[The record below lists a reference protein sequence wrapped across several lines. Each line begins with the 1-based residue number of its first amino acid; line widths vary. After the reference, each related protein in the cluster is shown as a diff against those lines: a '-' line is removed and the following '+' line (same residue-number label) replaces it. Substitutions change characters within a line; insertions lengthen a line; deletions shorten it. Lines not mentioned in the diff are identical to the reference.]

1 MTISEALAHA
11 AALTG
16 QTVSAAEGVRWLSEL
31 DGRLAL
37 ELGRADAWTPYDP
50 ADDQET
56 PLLAPHPWDGFYV
69 HHLEAMTYYT
79 NGEYDRYE
87 PARAM
92 CRRALDDWRHYLRRT
107 GALGQLG
114 DPAHPLASPSGGGGG
129 SEASDGEGI
138 SAQPDGGGA

>member
-16 QTVSAAEGVRWLSEL
+16 QAVSAGEGVRWLSEL

-37 ELGRADAWTPYDP
+37 ELGRADARTPYDP
-50 ADDQET
+50 AGDLSTE
-56 PLLAPHPWDGFYV
+56 LLAPHPWDGLYV

-87 PARAM
+87 PARVM
-92 CRRALDDWRHYLRRT
+92 CRRVLDDWRHYLRRT
-107 GALGQLG
+107 GVLGEVGGAPAGG
-114 DPAHPLASPSGGGGG
+114 DP
-129 SEASDGEGI
+129 
-138 SAQPDGGGA
+138 